1 MRWEARQTRGI
12 SINRGRLAPRAHA
25 SHQPPYVCFPLRL
38 GYQSK
43 SWKIHPGLPSMSRS
57 AEASP
62 GADTVSPPPTDSLDS
77 LREELDA
84 LDDRLLDLLMAR
96 AALVER
102 VGSAKRG
109 TGPLRPG
116 REAAILR
123 RLLGQHQGPLPRPAI
138 IRIWREIFAASVAQQ
153 QTVQVAVCDPA
164 MDGRFLAAAREHLG
178 ALTPMR
184 VYSSPAQAIGE
195 VVDGRAGAAI
205 LPLPGEWPGDAA
217 GPGWWPGLLQQH
229 TKGRIHVVARLPF
242 LASRP
247 DGAPSVQALIVAQYP
262 GRSVRRRHFPDRAGN
277 RGAAQPAQPLQCHH
291 GCRFPA
297 HLHPRSPPGRRADRP
312 ACWSRWRDLSQP
324 DDPRLSHIAGLQ
336 VPPLDRRRLCGRFRR
351 GVPLHDQTRLAR
363 RRGPRSWRSPLMSVA
378 HQPFRASVT
387 HHQALVQRGRL
398 RAAARRTRR
407 HRSRRREDGALPG
420 RQRPR
425 AARGDRR
432 AISASTRR
440 ASSAAMART
449 SSSACSSRPM
459 AARGPRS
466 LMSEYG
472 FSIYEI
478 FGTLAGAQVRK
489 APETRSCRRCRCA
502 ARGGHGARRR
512 LVFLANPNNPTGI
525 AAVPRRTP
533 AAARRACRP
542 MCCW

>member
-62 GADTVSPPPTDSLDS
+62 GADTVSPPPTDSLNS

-247 DGAPSVQALIVAQYP
+247 DGAPSVQALIVANTPADPSGDDISLIALEVEAQLSL
-262 GRSVRRRHFPDRAGN
+262 RSLSNAITAAGF
-277 RGAAQPAQPLQCHH
+277 RPISILVH
-291 GCRFPA
+291 
-297 HLHPRSPPGRRADRP
+297 RP
-312 ACWSRWRDLSQP
+312 AGVPTAQLLVEVAGFVTA

-336 VPPLDRRRLCGRFRR
+336 VPPLIVG
-351 GVPLHDQTRLAR
+351 AYA
-363 RRGPRSWRSPLMSVA
+363 VA
-378 HQPFRASVT
+378 FS
-387 HHQALVQRGRL
+387 
-398 RAAARRTRR
+398 
-407 HRSRRREDGALPG
+407 ED
-420 RQRPR
+420 
-425 AARGDRR
+425 
-432 AISASTRR
+432 
-440 ASSAAMART
+440 SAA
-449 SSSACSSRPM
+449 
-459 AARGPRS
+459 
-466 LMSEYG
+466 
-472 FSIYEI
+472 
-478 FGTLAGAQVRK
+478 
-489 APETRSCRRCRCA
+489 
-502 ARGGHGARRR
+502 
-512 LVFLANPNNPTGI
+512 
-525 AAVPRRTP
+525 
-533 AAARRACRP
+533 
-542 MCCW
+542 